1 MPNFS
6 KPAVRLL
13 FLMHHSPI
21 HIRVL
26 LCLLLF
32 VAQSPLAQNRRIDS
46 MENDL
51 KHPKDDTFRL
61 SLLSNLAIEYFGYD
75 TLKGWRYL
83 EMERALAEKMHYLF
97 YRGDY
102 YATKAKLVQSLRKDG
117 VIALEDSA
125 IFWYEKDLAGKPT
138 GDYLA
143 QTLLCI
149 ATCQGQKGLIMSDKG
164 QFREAIAAYMEAM
177 NAWKESND
185 PRKNEALATY
195 CANIATVYYD
205 LKQLDKALEYD
216 EAGIPYRLADG
227 NDEFLA
233 MAYIYVADDL
243 VSLDRLDSSQVYLDK
258 AQPLVRKL
266 DKPKLNSN
274 YFSKQ
279 AYLYRKFHRYAD
291 AVENYKKALTA
302 SRTLGGAFMLCSQT
316 RALAECHIEMKEY
329 DAARKELSEALV
341 ISTEK
346 NILKEKQLILRDLM
360 KVEENTHH
368 EAQAY
373 VYLKQADTIGDSL
386 KNIESKT
393 AIAGIEAKYQAA
405 EKEKEIARLQGEK
418 QLQALAISHQSTLNY
433 ILFGS
438 ISFLLLLGFLLYRN
452 YRQKQQL
459 QQQTIGQ
466 LEKDKQLM
474 AVNAMLKGQ
483 EEERSRLAK
492 DLHDGLGGMLSGVK
506 YSLSNI
512 RGNLIVTPD
521 NIAVYERSLDMIDSS
536 IRELRRVAHNMMPE
550 MLMRFGLDEALK
562 DYCQSM
568 SNTRLLTVKYQS
580 FGFDARFDSQAEII
594 VYRIVQEL
602 LNNILKHASATEVLV
617 QLVREGTRLNVLVE
631 DNGRGFDTGILEDNK
646 GAGWTNIRS
655 RVEYLKGKIDVHSEA
670 GKGTSVTIEFTL

>member
-1 MPNFS
+1 M
-6 KPAVRLL
+6 LQ
-13 FLMHHSPI
+13 SPI
-21 HIRVL
+21 HIRWL
-26 LCLLLF
+26 LCLLLL
-32 VAQSPLAQNRRIDS
+32 VAQPSLAQNRRIDS

-61 SLLSNLAIEYFGYD
+61 SLLSNLALEYFGYD

-97 YRGDY
+97 YMGDY
-102 YATKAKLVQSLRKDG
+102 YASKAKMVQSLRKDG

-125 IFWYEKDLAGKPT
+125 IFWYEKDLARKPT

-149 ATCQGQKGLIMSDKG
+149 ATCQGQKGLIMADKG
-164 QFREAIAAYMEAM
+164 QFKEAIAAYMEAM
-177 NAWKESND
+177 KAWKESND

-195 CANIATVYYD
+195 CTNIATVYYD

-243 VSLDRLDSSQVYLDK
+243 VSLDRLDSSQVYLDR
-258 AQPLVRKL
+258 ARPLVRKL

-279 AYLYRKFHRYAD
+279 GYLYRKFHRYSD
-291 AVENYKKALTA
+291 AVENYKKALMA

-316 RALAECHIEMKEY
+316 RALAECHIEMQQY
-329 DAARKELSEALV
+329 DDARKELLNALA

-346 NILKEKQLILRDLM
+346 DILKEKQLILLDLM

-405 EKEKEIARLQGEK
+405 EREKEIGRLQGEK
-418 QLQALAISHQSTLNY
+418 QIQALSIRHQSTLNY

-438 ISFLLLLGFLLYRN
+438 ISFLLLVGFLLYRN

-562 DYCQSM
+562 DYCHSVT
-568 SNTRLLTVKYQS
+568 NTKLITVKYQS
-580 FGFDARFDSQAEII
+580 FGFDSRLDSQTEII
-594 VYRIVQEL
+594 VYRVVQEL

-617 QLVREGTRLNVLVE
+617 QLVREATRLNVLVE
-631 DNGRGFDTGILEDNK
+631 DNGRGFDTGILENNK

-655 RVEYLKGKIDVHSEA
+655 RVEYLKGKIDVHSEG